1 MFANGPPRAAIVP
14 ESKPAVSG
22 RCLASMLGAS
32 LVLLP
37 LYAAGICW
45 VAGLCEWNWRW
56 AAGVALGT
64 ASITAGLGMLFAI
77 GQRTDECTAL
87 GGQDTCLPR

>member
-1 MFANGPPRAAIVP
+1 MI
-14 ESKPAVSG
+14 
-22 RCLASMLGAS
+22 GAS

-37 LYAAGICW
+37 LYTAPICW
-45 VAGLCEWNWRW
+45 LAGLCEWNWHW
-56 AAGVALGT
+56 ALGFALGT

-77 GQRTDECTAL
+77 GQRAEERETL